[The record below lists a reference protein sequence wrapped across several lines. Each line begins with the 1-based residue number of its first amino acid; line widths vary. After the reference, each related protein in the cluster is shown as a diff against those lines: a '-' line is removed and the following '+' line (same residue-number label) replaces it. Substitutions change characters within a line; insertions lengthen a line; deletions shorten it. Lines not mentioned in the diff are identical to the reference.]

1 MVILANCRY
10 LSNEKLFREF
20 FRREIDEARGRRRK
34 YRGKIPIGHS
44 DDLAYFVGNIGNNRT
59 VTDFSGICWETL
71 QTAGLG
77 SAF

>member
-20 FRREIDEARGRRRK
+20 FRREIDEARGRRR
-34 YRGKIPIGHS
+34 GHS